1 MFFIDLFAIF
11 TSMSG
16 FELLRKETV
25 NNMNVLHYG
34 HSSGFSACY
43 VDADDSESFFAYSF
57 RTHPYDSSG
66 VFHILEHTILS
77 GSERYR
83 VRDPFNTISKS
94 SCNTYLN
101 ALTFPDRTM
110 YPGASPLKKDF
121 DNIFSLYTDAVFRPL
136 LRKETFLAEGIRQNG
151 EAFEGVVFNEMQNET
166 LNHESIVSSH
176 SLRDLFSGTCYQY
189 SSGGEARSIA
199 KLTYEEYLAAYDKYY
214 HPSNG
219 MCFFYGK
226 DVDIEEKLSVIDSYI
241 RECEARKRPEADLIP
256 EAWSAPQEKT
266 LLSSTS
272 EGDDR
277 ITVITSFLTEGDA
290 SSAYDRMMISVLV
303 DALLGSPACPLYSA
317 VLSSHL
323 AEDISSQSGMSADF
337 SRIPFAVGMT
347 GVKEEDVKRAGEF
360 LLETIAKLSEEG
372 LERDLI
378 ESAVRRQEFL
388 AREIPGG
395 IPNGFR
401 LFLRAV
407 RSLEKAMPI
416 ASDIDVASAIA
427 AVRADWERDPKLF
440 SSWMKR
446 NLRDNPH
453 RLTLTVM
460 PSDTVMKEEAEALR
474 KIAGERLSRF
484 SAADDEA
491 FRAFI
496 SSPDRQEDIRALPR
510 LSLSDVPLV
519 INDIENEE
527 QGQILIQR
535 QLTGGIIYIDIACD
549 VSDLADS
556 DLRVLS
562 LLTRLLPLT
571 GLKGEEKTLIH
582 RKLRM
587 LTGSTTFSLETG
599 RRSDGSVRC
608 LFIVRTK
615 VLPGNTEKA
624 LEAVSSILRNADITD
639 REAISSAISDST
651 GDFREN
657 IIYSGSSFAASAA
670 AASLSP
676 SQSVG
681 EDVMGIKAWE
691 FFSSLSAESAAPL
704 VERVYA
710 RLAERGRYMV
720 HLTLEDDCA
729 GRAFEAAELF
739 LSSFAPSPVP
749 VIRERVITEKAK
761 CISYP
766 IPAAVSY
773 NALAIKSSPYPSR
786 KQAAEEIVT
795 SMLSSGPLWEE
806 VRMKNGAY
814 GVEMYLDSLE
824 ESIVTVT
831 HSDPHVKTTFD
842 TILETVR
849 SFAITDEAA
858 EDAKLTVLGRLL
870 RPMAPAVKSMVGFR
884 RYLYGI
890 TPEMRAVNR
899 QALLE
904 VTSDE
909 LEEARKRMASC
920 LSEGSAAS
928 LSAASLPWEER
939 LECEV
944 RALPSN

>member
-1 MFFIDLFAIF
+1 MSTERVKNID
-11 TSMSG
+11 
-16 FELLRKETV
+16 V
-25 NNMNVLHYG
+25 HHYI
-34 HSSGFSACY
+34 HSSGFRVCY
-43 VDADDSESFFAYSF
+43 ADADDSESFFAYSF
-57 RTHPYDSSG
+57 QTFPYDSSG

-136 LRKETFLAEGIRQNG
+136 LRKETFMAEGIRQNG
-151 EAFEGVVFNEMQNET
+151 DSFEGVVFNEMQNET

-176 SLRDLFSGTCYQY
+176 SLRDLFRGTCYQY

-199 KLTYEEYLAAYDKYY
+199 TLTYEEYLKAFDKYY

-226 DVDIEEKLSVIDSYI
+226 DVDIEEKLEIIDSYI
-241 RECEARKRPEADLIP
+241 GQCEKRERPVAVLVPDRWEKP
-256 EAWSAPQEKT
+256 EEKT
-266 LLSSTS
+266 LYSSTS
-272 EGDDR
+272 DGDDR
-277 ITVITSFLTEGDA
+277 ITVITSFLTDGDA

-303 DALLGSPACPLYSA
+303 DALLGSPACPLYGA
-317 VLSSHL
+317 VLSSGL

-347 GVKEEDVKRAGEF
+347 GVKDEDTGKAGQF
-360 LLETIAKLSEEG
+360 LLDTIRCLAEEG
-372 LERDLI
+372 FEKDLI
-378 ESAVRRQEFL
+378 ESAIRRQEFL

-401 LFLRAV
+401 LFLRSV
-407 RSLEKAMPI
+407 RSLENDRPI
-416 ASDIDVASAIA
+416 AEDIDVASVIA
-427 AVRADWERDPKLF
+427 RVRSDWEKDPDLF
-440 SSWMKR
+440 RQWIRR
-446 NLRDNPH
+446 NLKDNPH
-453 RLTLTVM
+453 RLTLTVK
-460 PSDTVMKEEAEALR
+460 PSADVMAEESRCLR
-474 KIAGERLSRF
+474 QTADERLSLLSRE
-484 SAADDEA
+484 DDEA

-496 SSPDRQEDIRALPR
+496 SSADSKEDIAALPR
-510 LSLSDVPLV
+510 LTLSDVPVV
-519 INDIENEE
+519 INDIANEE
-527 QGQILIQR
+527 HGQIIIQQ
-535 QLTGGIIYIDIACD
+535 QLTGGIIYMDIASD
-549 VSDLADS
+549 VSDLADE

-571 GLKGEEKTLIH
+571 GLKGEEKTLVH

-599 RRSDGSVRC
+599 RKSDGSVRC
-608 LFIVRTK
+608 FFIVRTK
-615 VLPGNTEKA
+615 VLPGNMRPA
-624 LEAVSSILRNADITD
+624 LSAVASLLRNADVTD
-639 REAISSAISDST
+639 EQALSSAISDSA

-670 AASLSP
+670 AAVLSP

-681 EDVMGIKAWE
+681 EDVMGIKAWQ
-691 FFSSLSAESAAPL
+691 FFSSLTPDRASSL
-704 VERVYA
+704 VERVYC
-710 RLAERGRYMV
+710 RLSDKGRYLV
-720 HLTLEDDCA
+720 HLTLEEDEGSAAIEEAERFLDTFTPSS
-729 GRAFEAAELF
+729 RPEAAER
-739 LSSFAPSPVP
+739 SV
-749 VIRERVITEKAK
+749 TENSRF
-761 CISYP
+761 ISYP

-773 NALAIKSSPYPSR
+773 NAVAAQASPYPSR
-786 KQAAEEIVT
+786 EQAAEEIVT

-806 VRMKNGAY
+806 VRMKSGAY

-824 ESIVTVT
+824 ESIITVT

-849 SFAITDEAA
+849 NAVIREEDA
-858 EDAKLTVLGRLL
+858 ENAKLTVLGRLL

-890 TPEMRAVNR
+890 TPEMRAEMR
-899 QALLE
+899 KALLD
-904 VTSDE
+904 VSAQE
-909 LEEARKRMASC
+909 LEEAALRIASAI
-920 LSEGSAAS
+920 ENGSFVS
-928 LSAASLPWEER
+928 LSASSLPEEER
-939 LECEV
+939 FECEV
-944 RALPSN
+944 RTLPVN